1 MDTLRD
7 KTVVVTGAASG
18 IGLAMVRRFAV
29 AGSKLVISDI
39 DGAKLKQALGEA
51 TELGASAVAITAD
64 VAVESQNQ
72 ALFETAIENF
82 GQINVVCLNAG
93 VQGPMGQS
101 WSLSKDDYEWTLG
114 IVLGGVINGV
124 RTFVP
129 HLVDHGDGHV
139 VVTASVSGHVASP
152 FNAPYAIAKHGVVT
166 LAESL
171 FHELQME
178 QSTVGVT
185 CLCPGS
191 VKTNI
196 ANAAAA
202 LAPGSTGSTKGK
214 LGSQILEIS
223 QRAVEDGLDPETVS
237 GQVHDAILGRRF
249 WLFTDN
255 SWDHPIAARAGE
267 IAERLQPRFRAP
279 NFG

>member
-1 MDTLRD
+1 MDTLRN
-7 KTVVVTGAASG
+7 KTAVVTGAASG

-29 AGSKLVISDI
+29 AGSRLVISDI
-39 DGAKLKQALGEA
+39 DSTKLEHALDEA
-51 TELGASAVAITAD
+51 TRLGASAVAITAD
-64 VAVESQNQ
+64 VAAESQNQ

-93 VQGPMGQS
+93 VQGPMGHS

-139 VVTASVSGHVASP
+139 VITASVSGHVASP

-202 LAPGSTGSTKGK
+202 LAPGSVGSTKGK

-237 GQVHDAILGRRF
+237 DQVHDAILDRRF

-255 SWDHPIAARAGE
+255 SWDDPIVARADE
-267 IAERLQPRFRAP
+267 IVQRVQPRFRAP
-279 NFG
+279 NFR

>member
-1 MDTLRD
+1 M
-7 KTVVVTGAASG
+7 
-18 IGLAMVRRFAV
+18 
-29 AGSKLVISDI
+29 
-39 DGAKLKQALGEA
+39 
-51 TELGASAVAITAD
+51 
-64 VAVESQNQ
+64 
-72 ALFETAIENF
+72 
-82 GQINVVCLNAG
+82 
-93 VQGPMGQS
+93 
-101 WSLSKDDYEWTLG
+101 
-114 IVLGGVINGV
+114 LGGVINGV

-139 VVTASVSGHVASP
+139 VITASVSGHVASP

-202 LAPGSTGSTKGK
+202 LPPGSVGSTKGK

-237 GQVHDAILGRRF
+237 DQVHDAILDRRF

-255 SWDHPIAARAGE
+255 SWDDPIVARADE
-267 IAERLQPRFRAP
+267 IVQRVQPRFRAP
-279 NFG
+279 NFR

>member
-202 LAPGSTGSTKGK
+202 LAPGSVGSTKGK

-223 QRAVEDGLDPETVS
+223 QRAVEAGLDPETVS

-255 SWDHPIAARAGE
+255 SWDDPIAARAGE